1 MANQEIRSGTVLW
14 SNDVKGFG
22 FIKPKDGGEVLFV
35 RQSSIKSEGFG
46 SLAKGKEVEFSTVT
60 ESAGKSSAAVDISGP
75 NGTPIKGVT
84 EDSYGSGG
92 RKGGVTC
99 YVCGEVGHLAR
110 DCDRGNLGSSSSSEG
125 CFNCGENGHKA
136 RDCPKRLGSAEKRHG
151 LRTSVEVKAFSGV
164 HGK

>member
-1 MANQEIRSGTVLW
+1 MANQEICSGTVLW

-84 EDSYGSGG
+84 EDSHGSGG
-92 RKGGVTC
+92 RK
-99 YVCGEVGHLAR
+99 GHLAR

-136 RDCPKRLGSAEKRHG
+136 RDCPKRMSRLRSAVLK
-151 LRTSVEVKAFSGV
+151 L
-164 HGK
+164 